1 MDKMQELMRKYRAKA
16 EATYIGLMGVDVW
29 NLFTAEQKDEYLRMA
44 VIAMDKPLKAVTAE
58 DLQAL
63 EKNEWIEYPV

>member
-63 EKNEWIEYPV
+63 EKNEWIEDPV